1 MLNCFKLQS
10 RHEQTMIF
18 RLRTG
23 HCRLRSHMK
32 KIGIEESGLCPLRTG
47 STNYSPCPAV
57 VLSPQRRKHL
67 ANRKFPRKQTP
78 KHFDPE
84 SS

>member
-1 MLNCFKLQS
+1 
-10 RHEQTMIF
+10 
-18 RLRTG
+18 
-23 HCRLRSHMK
+23 MK
-32 KIGIEESGLCPLRTG
+32 KIDIEESGLCPLRTG